1 MFHMKL
7 FIGAKAIIVNEGRI
21 LVLREASYD
30 EGTNEGKWD
39 VPGGRI
45 NPEEP
50 IIEGL
55 KREVME
61 ESGLQIEAGE
71 VLGVYETFPTIK
83 GEACHIVRVYYQA
96 KLISPDEVTLSGDH
110 DLYEWIDPKT
120 VTDKVFV
127 SDILVVIKRL
137 SNNSHQSI

>member
-21 LVLREASYD
+21 LVLREADYD
-30 EGTNEGKWD
+30 EGTNEGRWD

-96 KLISPDEVTLSGDH
+96 KLISPSEVTLSGDH
-110 DLYEWIDPKT
+110 DLYEWIDPNEA
-120 VTDKVFV
+120 TDKVFV
-127 SDILVVIKRL
+127 SDILEVLKKIL
-137 SNNSHQSI
+137 

>member
-21 LVLREASYD
+21 LVLREAHYD
-30 EGTNEGKWD
+30 EGTNEGIWD

-96 KLISPDEVTLSGDH
+96 KLISPSEVTLSGDH
-110 DLYEWIDPKT
+110 DLYEWIDPNE

-127 SDILVVIKRL
+127 SDILKVLKKIL
-137 SNNSHQSI
+137 